1 VTRAPA
7 PVPFDP
13 LGGPTGTAPPERRPA
28 LVLAGFVLGP
38 FRAALVRGIPGHE
51 AVQVLAEG
59 EELSGVRV
67 LRIDTAGAV
76 LLWRSDTVRV
86 VLGKEGP

>member
-1 VTRAPA
+1 MPR
-7 PVPFDP
+7 
-13 LGGPTGTAPPERRPA
+13 L
-28 LVLAGFVLGP
+28 LLHVLEGREDHRLQGLEL
-38 FRAALVRGIPGHE
+38 AAADRGVVR
-51 AVQVLAEG
+51 G

-86 VLGKEGP
+86 VLGKEEP